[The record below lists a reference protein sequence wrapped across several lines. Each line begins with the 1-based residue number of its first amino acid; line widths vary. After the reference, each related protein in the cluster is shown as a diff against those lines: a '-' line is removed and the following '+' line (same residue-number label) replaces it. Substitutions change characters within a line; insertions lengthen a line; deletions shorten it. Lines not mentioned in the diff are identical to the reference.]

1 MIYNNFKRLNPD
13 FRNYKI
19 FLPIRVSFCQKL
31 SLYKNSI
38 LKILIFDNFSHLGSV
53 LGPSGHFFARM
64 SLGREAQFL

>member
-13 FRNYKI
+13 NRNYKI
-19 FLPIRVSFCQKL
+19 FLPLRVSFCQNL

-38 LKILIFDNFSHLGSV
+38 LKIFIFVNFSHLGSA
-53 LGPSGHFFARM
+53 LGPGGDFFARM